1 MYLDLKKRIPGKLLQ
16 LPFFCFA
23 FSPKRRRLLAISN
36 LFSTDESSISVR
48 KKPHFGRSE
57 EELPEVTSPE
67 AALTG
72 NDVTGSG
79 PERK

>member
-16 LPFFCFA
+16 LPFFCLA
-23 FSPKRRRLLAISN
+23 FSPKKRRLLTISN

-48 KKPHFGRSE
+48 KKPHLGRSE
-57 EELPEVTSPE
+57 EELPE
-67 AALTG
+67 AALPG